1 MPIKGLTDRNLS
13 FPELGQIRKGAP
25 KTENKPGKDLQF
37 FRVEFDER
45 EEKAKQIFLSKYGA
59 QPTEINILLP
69 FNEIWR
75 CWDSWYEAY
84 TAGRMVARSDGER
97 FIYLVD
103 VKTGQLSVKDGE
115 PYTEHREIVGTYTN
129 SNNKRQEQIKCK
141 PVGRLKVV
149 IPELG
154 RMAYLTVTTTS
165 IHDIGNLS
173 AQLEGFKAING
184 GRIAGIPLIL
194 RRRPKKISVP
204 KPDGSRVR
212 MTKWMLSIEADP
224 EWVKRMLE
232 NLNRAAL
239 PEGGAALLPAGPEAE
254 EETAE
259 YEEVAEDDADEDESW
274 IPGEDEPPMPEDD
287 YLEGELE
294 DPAPPPPPAN
304 GNGNGNGK
312 SKFVRPF
319 SPDQLREAIEK
330 KAASYGER
338 QASDKQQG
346 LLAHVLNEI
355 FQDESKR
362 HNFQAHILGN
372 GSLKKVSGA
381 MVQACLDW
389 LKVTQDSGGMYVP
402 DPMSVREAHAA
413 WEDFQVAS
421 GQETLF

>member
-1 MPIKGLTDRNLS
+1 MPIRGLTDRNLS
-13 FPELGQIRKGAP
+13 FPEIGQIRKGAP

-45 EEKAKQIFLSKYGA
+45 EEKARKTFAERYGA

-103 VKTGQLSVKDGE
+103 VKTGQVVVKDGE
-115 PYTEHREIVGTYTN
+115 PYTEHREVVGTYTN
-129 SNNKRQEQIKCK
+129 SNNKRQEEIKCK

-149 IPELG
+149 IPELA
-154 RMAYLTVTTTS
+154 RMAYLTVMTTS

-212 MTKWMLSIEADP
+212 MTKWMLSVEADP
-224 EWVKRMLE
+224 DWVKRMLE
-232 NLNRAAL
+232 NLSRSAL
-239 PEGGAALLPAGPEAE
+239 PEGGNALLPQGPLQE
-254 EETAE
+254 EE
-259 YEEVAEDDADEDESW
+259 YEEVETAEEDDDESW
-274 IPGEDEPPMPEDD
+274 IPGETEDDTPPMPEDD
-287 YLEGELE
+287 YIDGQVEE
-294 DPAPPPPPAN
+294 PAPPPPPPPAN
-304 GNGNGNGK
+304 GNGNGK
-312 SKFVRPF
+312 RFVRPF
-319 SPDQLREAIEK
+319 SPDKLREAIEA
-330 KAASYGER
+330 KAAEYGER

-362 HNFQAHILGN
+362 HNFQKHILGE

-381 MVQACLDW
+381 KIQACLDW
-389 LKVTQDSGGMYVP
+389 LKVTRDSGGMYIP
-402 DPMSVREAHAA
+402 DPMSVSEAHAA
-413 WEDFQVAS
+413 WNDFQVAN
-421 GQETLF
+421 GQELLF